1 MRQLRRTLLTAA
13 ALALCA
19 APIALAAA
27 PRDQAGHGGGHVRP
41 AKRVDGTTGS
51 RLLAQWFSQLL
62 ALPMAQNPLAG
73 NGQPCLRLGPG
84 GRVLSPVNGGP
95 RTTVRCNVEARRP
108 VFLVTTDVECSTAE
122 EAPFHAVGAANQR
135 RCAIKQLRGIVPQ
148 VPSIKVTVDH
158 GPTVQ
163 IRRRAFV
170 IRSRQGRTVFPDT
183 AIFEPSTGGPATFAG
198 AAWAAQ
204 VRGFRP
210 GPHTIRVDYT
220 FSSGPF
226 TATFLLNVVPRA

>member
-1 MRQLRRTLLTAA
+1 
-13 ALALCA
+13 
-19 APIALAAA
+19 
-27 PRDQAGHGGGHVRP
+27 
-41 AKRVDGTTGS
+41 
-51 RLLAQWFSQLL
+51 
-62 ALPMAQNPLAG
+62 
-73 NGQPCLRLGPG
+73 
-84 GRVLSPVNGGP
+84 
-95 RTTVRCNVEARRP
+95 

-183 AIFEPSTGGPATFAG
+183 AIFEPSTGGPASFAG